1 VLDAPLVSLA
11 DDVVAAAQRRARAL
25 AERDAETLLAL
36 HHPDLRWTTFRGDV
50 LDRESYVR
58 GNTEGELVWRAQRLE
73 DVEVHAAADAA
84 VLTAVV
90 VDEVERA
97 GARETY
103 RLRLT
108 QTWVR
113 GADGWVCL
121 AGHAGPQ
128 L

>member
-1 VLDAPLVSLA
+1 VL
-11 DDVVAAAQRRARAL
+11 AAAERRARAL
-25 AERDAETLLAL
+25 AGRDAETLRAL

-50 LDRESYVR
+50 LEREAYVR

-73 DVEVHAAADAA
+73 DVEVHVAGDTA
-84 VLTAVV
+84 VLTAIV

-113 GADGWVCL
+113 GTDGWVCL
-121 AGHAGPQ
+121 AGHAGPR